1 MAVRKE
7 AVKQQFTEALPAVLE
22 PGEQVLGGAYGMS
35 GPNPIFAQG
44 LFGVAGWLIF
54 RVRPYYV
61 AVTDRRVIFM
71 QASFWTARPK
81 GMAWADPRSVVT
93 IRDVRTD
100 AKLWNSAT
108 FSTPSKQKL
117 RMNFHAFW
125 KQETKTL
132 DELLSARP
140 GGGPAQPPPPPP

>member
-54 RVRPYYV
+54 RVRPTTSPLPTG
-61 AVTDRRVIFM
+61 A
-71 QASFWTARPK
+71 
-81 GMAWADPRSVVT
+81 
-93 IRDVRTD
+93 
-100 AKLWNSAT
+100 
-108 FSTPSKQKL
+108 
-117 RMNFHAFW
+117 
-125 KQETKTL
+125 
-132 DELLSARP
+132 
-140 GGGPAQPPPPPP
+140 

>member
-7 AVKQQFTEALPAVLE
+7 AVKQQFTEALPGVLE
-22 PGEQVLGGAYGMS
+22 PGEQVLGGAFGMS
-35 GPNPIFAQG
+35 GPNPLFAQG
-44 LFGVAGWLIF
+44 LFGVAGYLIF

-71 QASFWTARPK
+71 RASFWTTRPK
-81 GMAWADPRSVVT
+81 GMAWSDARSSVT

-108 FSTPSKQKL
+108 FSTPSKHKL
-117 RMNFHAFW
+117 RMNFHTFW
-125 KQETKTL
+125 R
-132 DELLSARP
+132 A
-140 GGGPAQPPPPPP
+140 